1 MKKKVSVLMTVYN
14 CEKYVG
20 NSIRS
25 ILNQTY
31 KNFELIIVDDFSNDK
46 TRRILKK
53 IKNKKIKI
61 YLLKKRLGRT
71 KALNFGLKRCKSN
84 IIAIQDADDIS
95 NKKRLLV
102 SLNELNKNEDTG
114 LVATNFDVINEKG
127 KTFRKLN
134 NSLHKTRD
142 KSNLKFLNTIAHSS
156 IIFKKN
162 HLPCNK
168 YDESFIY
175 AQDYKLI
182 LSFLRFSK
190 IKILKKKLLK
200 LRVYEDNMS
209 SQITYKK
216 IKIKENLKLLNFS
229 LMYLNP
235 NTFEKIKILTMKI
248 KNYIKLFLFYF

>member
-156 IIFKKN
+156 IIFK
-162 HLPCNK
+162 P
-168 YDESFIY
+168 F
-175 AQDYKLI
+175 A
-182 LSFLRFSK
+182 
-190 IKILKKKLLK
+190 
-200 LRVYEDNMS
+200 M
-209 SQITYKK
+209 
-216 IKIKENLKLLNFS
+216 
-229 LMYLNP
+229 
-235 NTFEKIKILTMKI
+235 
-248 KNYIKLFLFYF
+248 

>member
-1 MKKKVSVLMTVYN
+1 M
-14 CEKYVG
+14 
-20 NSIRS
+20 
-25 ILNQTY
+25 
-31 KNFELIIVDDFSNDK
+31 
-46 TRRILKK
+46 LK
-53 IKNKKIKI
+53 
-61 YLLKKRLGRT
+61 RFGRT

-95 NKKRLLV
+95 NKKRILV

-162 HLPCNK
+162 HLPYNK

-190 IKILKKKLLK
+190 IKILRKKLLK
-200 LRVYEDNMS
+200 LRVYENNMS
-209 SQITYKK
+209 SLSTYKK
-216 IKIKENLKLLNFS
+216 IRIKKISDF
-229 LMYLNP
+229 
-235 NTFEKIKILTMKI
+235 
-248 KNYIKLFLFYF
+248 